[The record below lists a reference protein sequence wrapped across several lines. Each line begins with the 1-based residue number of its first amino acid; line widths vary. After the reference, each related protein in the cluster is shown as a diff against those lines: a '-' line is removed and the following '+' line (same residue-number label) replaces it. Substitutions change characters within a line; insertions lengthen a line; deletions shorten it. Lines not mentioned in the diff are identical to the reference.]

1 MIKNTCLPLAAV
13 FFISLYM
20 LPVSA
25 EKNHYQHP
33 DSVVFKKT
41 KTQEQSNLKSSAD
54 QLHERCENLQKEI
67 DELEYKPIRRK
78 AAYERYKAECM
89 RY

>member
-1 MIKNTCLPLAAV
+1 MKNTFLISVAILYAA
-13 FFISLYM
+13 LYI

-25 EKNHYQHP
+25 EGSGNQHP
-33 DSVVFKKT
+33 DSVVFKKP
-41 KTQEQSNLKSSAD
+41 KTHEHPNLKSKAD
-54 QLHERCENLQKEI
+54 RLHEYCENLQKEMK
-67 DELEYKPIRRK
+67 EYEYRPIRRN

>member
-1 MIKNTCLPLAAV
+1 MIKNTYLTHVA
-13 FFISLYM
+13 FILITLYI

-25 EKNHYQHP
+25 EKNQYQHP

-41 KTQEQSNLKSSAD
+41 ETQEYSNLKSEAD
-54 QLHERCENLQKEI
+54 KLHEYCENLQKEM
-67 DELEYKPIRRK
+67 DDSPISHK

-89 RY
+89 R